1 MILLQLCSMHA
12 TLTAKVFKMKIS
24 KAKLR
29 QIIKEELHEAR
40 YSRPDATEQ
49 DIRDAEEVL
58 VELAEQYPGLIA
70 QFDKEQILQGLIWW
84 SSNIGG
90 GKHWTKWQP
99 ALLNVLEELSSGSL
113 NEGADR
119 VHWRESRNKETGKTL
134 EEMLQWLSQWATS
147 LEAHHADT
155 PEDKERLRLVHLTIE
170 EAAALLK

>member
-1 MILLQLCSMHA
+1 
-12 TLTAKVFKMKIS
+12 MKIT
-24 KAKLR
+24 KTRLR
-29 QIIKEELHEAR
+29 QIIKEELSEAR

-70 QFDKEQILQGLIWW
+70 QFGEEQILQGLIWW

-99 ALLNVLEELSSGSL
+99 ALLKVLEELSSESL

-119 VHWRESRNKETGKTL
+119 VHWCESRNKDGKTL
-134 EEMLQWLSQWATS
+134 EEMLRWLSQWATS
-147 LEAHHADT
+147 LEADHADT

-170 EAAALLK
+170 EAADLLK

>member
-1 MILLQLCSMHA
+1 
-12 TLTAKVFKMKIS
+12 MKIT
-24 KAKLR
+24 KTRLR
-29 QIIKEELHEAR
+29 QIIKEELSEAR

-70 QFDKEQILQGLIWW
+70 QFGEEQILQGLIWW

-147 LEAHHADT
+147 LEADHADT

-170 EAAALLK
+170 EAADLLK